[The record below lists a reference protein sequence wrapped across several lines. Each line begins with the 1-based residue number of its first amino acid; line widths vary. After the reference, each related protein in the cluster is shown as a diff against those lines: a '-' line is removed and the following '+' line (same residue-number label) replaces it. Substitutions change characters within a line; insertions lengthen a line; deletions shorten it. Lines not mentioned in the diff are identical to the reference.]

1 MWVTLTKLNTGYQDK
16 KGQTRQTRLDIIK
29 YLQKEK
35 RKEKLAGW
43 VLGASGTRTR
53 NFPWRTA
60 AEESARAQVP
70 VCQSGWMGRIGVGGF
85 LACKKGNRP
94 KKIHWCPGSVTTRPL
109 KRKNPHT
116 RRASKGEAPAE
127 KVEEGGIRG
136 EQGGRE
142 RWEREGRW
150 LMPSRPSL
158 FANGCVEWVPLI
170 LLQ

>member
-70 VCQSGWMGRIGVGGF
+70 VWKSGWMGRIGVGGSREGHF
-85 LACKKGNRP
+85 PACKKG
-94 KKIHWCPGSVTTRPL
+94 
-109 KRKNPHT
+109 
-116 RRASKGEAPAE
+116 RASKGEAPGH
-127 KVEEGGIRG
+127 KVEEGEIRG
-136 EQGGRE
+136 KEKRRKQGGRK
-142 RWEREGRW
+142 RWEREKRR
-150 LMPSRPSL
+150 LMPSSPRL
-158 FANGCVEWVPLI
+158 FAMCCVEWVPLI